1 MARKKVRVGW
11 QNKQERLNSVEI
23 TVLQGMWLEAMF
35 PTEEWLPSTY
45 SLLRDLHSSHLPM
58 HTIDSICTLSVAA
71 FCKDSARDSSW
82 EAMVGNHWLE

>member
-11 QNKQERLNSVEI
+11 QTKQERLNSVEI
-23 TVLQGMWLEAMF
+23 TALQGMWLEAMF
-35 PTEEWLPSTY
+35 PTVEWLLSTY
-45 SLLRDLHSSHLPM
+45 SLLRGLHSSHLP
-58 HTIDSICTLSVAA
+58 ICICTLSVAA